1 MRAAGPAKFATGSR
15 AARPGAEPSRS
26 ACASIEKPGNP
37 LRHGT
42 DFEVR
47 FQGSAQARHGSFPG
61 FNGGGRRHWMAAAK
75 TASQLLSQ
83 SGIPVH
89 VAQVYVSH
97 DMSPR
102 ARRTPGVR
110 AQG

>member
-1 MRAAGPAKFATGSR
+1 MRSGAIAQRQELPQRGARSHLSP
-15 AARPGAEPSRS
+15 AARVR
-26 ACASIEKPGNP
+26 IEKPGNP
-37 LRHGT
+37 LRYGT

-47 FQGSAQARHGSFPG
+47 VQGGAEARNGSFPG

-75 TASQLLSQ
+75 TALQLFCQ

-102 ARRTPGVR
+102 ARWTPGVR